1 MEAAPAQGRVAV
13 EELVAA
19 ARAPSGIRALEAA
32 AVRAVAA
39 DKAADFIV
47 AGQVDPEA
55 LEAAQVRALAA
66 RELALVSEVAAE
78 LAVQQALAA
87 SAVG

>member
-1 MEAAPAQGRVAV
+1 
-13 EELVAA
+13 LVAA

-32 AVRAVAA
+32 AVRAVPVVAA

-47 AGQVDPEA
+47 AGQVDREA

-78 LAVQQALAA
+78 LAVQQAPAV